1 MKRRQFIGALGGAA
15 AVSACQP
22 EAAGPAAAAGS
33 SERFQWKLVTTW
45 PPNFPGMGSGVNTLV
60 RNIERMSAGRIRITV
75 YAGGELVPALEVFDT
90 VSRGSAEMG
99 HGAAYY
105 WRGQSEA
112 AQFFCAIPFGMTA
125 HEMNGWL
132 YHGGGLE
139 LWREVYAPFNLMPF
153 PAGNTGV
160 QMGGWFNKRIDSIE
174 DLRGLKM
181 RIPGIG
187 GEALR
192 RAGGTPVTLPGA
204 EIFTAL
210 QTGSIDATEWVGPYN
225 DIAAGLH
232 QVARYYYYPGW
243 QEPGPTLECIVN
255 REAWESLPED
265 LQAVVAVACQ
275 AANIDMISEYM
286 ARNASSLEQLQ
297 ADPNVEILQFPPQ
310 VLQGLKALTRQVIDE
325 LVAADPIVARVWAS
339 YRGFLEES
347 ERYQRISEQAYL
359 GTRA

>member
-1 MKRRQFIGALGGAA
+1 
-15 AVSACQP
+15 VSACHP
-22 EAAGPAAAAGS
+22 AADDGPASAATS
-33 SERFQWKLVTTW
+33 SERFNWKLVTTW
-45 PPNFPGMGSGVNTLV
+45 PPNFPGLGTGVSTLV
-60 RNIERMSAGRIRITV
+60 RYIEAMSAGRIRIQI
-75 YAGGELVPALEVFDT
+75 YAAGELVPALEVFDT

-112 AQFFCAIPFGMTA
+112 AQFFCSIPFGMNA

-132 YHGGGLE
+132 YYGGGLE
-139 LWREVYAPFNLMPF
+139 LWRETYAPFNLVPF

-181 RIPGIG
+181 RIPGVG

-192 RAGGTPVTLPGA
+192 LAGGTPVTLPGS

-225 DIAAGLH
+225 DVAMGLH
-232 QVARYYYYPGW
+232 QAASYYYYPGW

-255 REAWESLPED
+255 QAAWDSLPDD
-265 LQAVVAVACQ
+265 LKAIVRVACQ
-275 AANIDMISEYM
+275 ATNLDMTSEYM
-286 ARNASSLEQLQ
+286 ARNANALRQLEE
-297 ADPNVEILQFPPQ
+297 DPNVEILSFPEP
-310 VLQGLKALTRQVIDE
+310 VLDNLKSLTYRVVED
-325 LVAADPIVARVWAS
+325 LAASDARVARVWDS
-339 YRGFLEES
+339 YRRFLTES
-347 ERYQRISEQAYL
+347 ETWQRVSEQAYL
-359 GTRA
+359 ATRG